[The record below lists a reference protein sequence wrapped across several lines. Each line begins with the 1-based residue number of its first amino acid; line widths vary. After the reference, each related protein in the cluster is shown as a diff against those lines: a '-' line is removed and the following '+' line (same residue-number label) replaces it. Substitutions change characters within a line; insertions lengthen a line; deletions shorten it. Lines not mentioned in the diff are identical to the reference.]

1 MKLLF
6 NKGNAG
12 KTELKA
18 ILGFLDGDFNY
29 TNIEP
34 DIKMNTPYL
43 VDLVGQAVYDKIEAY
58 YDNNTSVTDADEVI
72 KHKEALSYM
81 QIYIASMAYLDYSPN
96 NDLVHTNAGRTF
108 RSEENEKIPWEWQIN
123 ADNAA
128 MKKRAY
134 KALDLLFLM
143 LDSSGWVE
151 WTNSNAAKKAASL
164 FIKNTKQFDAVFPI
178 NKSGQLYYRLV
189 PFMDDFETYNVEPIL
204 NVDKITEL
212 KNVATPDEAQKVLI
226 NLIQKAL
233 AYLSLGRAYK
243 VFPVEM
249 FPDGLV
255 YNENTRM
262 KSESRAEVMQF
273 LNTEGEKYLQ
283 KLEYEY
289 SRQNETFTERNTMP
303 GLEAGTKYVNL

>member
-43 VDLVGQAVYDKIEAY
+43 VDLVGQAVYDKITGYYEDNAFVEEAP
-58 YDNNTSVTDADEVI
+58 EVA

-123 ADNAA
+123 ADNSAI
-128 MKKRAY
+128 KKRAY

-143 LDSSGWVE
+143 LDSSGWEE
-151 WTNSNAAKKAASL
+151 WTTSDAYKKASSL
-164 FIKNTKQFDAVFPI
+164 FLKNTKQFDTVFPI

-189 PFMDDFETYNVEPIL
+189 PFMDDFETYQVQPVL

-212 KNVATPDEAQKVLI
+212 KTVADPDASQKVLI

-243 VFPVEM
+243 LFPVEM
-249 FPDGLV
+249 FPAGLV
-255 YNENTRM
+255 YNEDGAKR
-262 KSESRAEVMQF
+262 SESRAEVMQF

-289 SRQNETFTERNTMP
+289 ARQNETFTERNTMP
-303 GLEAGTKYVNL
+303 GLEADTKYVNL